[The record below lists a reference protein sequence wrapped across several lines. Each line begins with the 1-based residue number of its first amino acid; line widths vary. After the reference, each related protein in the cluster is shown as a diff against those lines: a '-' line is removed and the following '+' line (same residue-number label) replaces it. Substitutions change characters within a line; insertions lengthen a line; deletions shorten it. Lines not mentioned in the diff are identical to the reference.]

1 MATEFKGKRA
11 ATKEARKILR
21 RQIDKGLECL
31 DGRRISD
38 GRIHRARKQ
47 IKMARATLRLLREG
61 LPNKQYRAENRRLR
75 DAAKPLSEA
84 RDAAVLRKAFERI
97 RTGTPK
103 PGARSPGARGV
114 RFRHDA
120 LEVERVLAN
129 EQSRAHRQVAGGRG
143 VPHARRLLHEARA
156 RTSRWHLDK
165 DGWSTIGVGLRLIYR
180 RGRKA
185 LQAVHTAP
193 SDTAFHE
200 WRKRVK
206 YLRYQ
211 IQLLR
216 PIWPRPLDALT
227 RELHSLSDH
236 LGDDHDLVVLR
247 SKLSA
252 NDFPL
257 KNGSG
262 RRALLAKLDHKRVSL
277 QRKALQVGARVYE
290 EPPKLFCSRLRQYW
304 RDWRDA

>member
-31 DGRRISD
+31 DGQRISD

-84 RDAAVLRKAFERI
+84 RDAAILRKAFERI
-97 RTGTPK
+97 
-103 PGARSPGARGV
+103 PGARGAG
-114 RFRHDA
+114 FRPDA
-120 LEVERVLAN
+120 LEVDRMLAN
-129 EQSRAHRQVAGGRG
+129 EQSRAHRQVAGSRG
-143 VPHARRLLHEARA
+143 VPHARRLLHQAHA
-156 RTSRWHLDK
+156 RTYRWHLDK
-165 DGWSTIGVGLRLIYR
+165 DGWSTIGAGLRIIYR
-180 RGRKA
+180 QGRKS
-185 LQAVHTAP
+185 LKAVHTAP

-200 WRKRVK
+200 WRKQIK

-216 PIWPRPLDALT
+216 PIWPDVLQALA

-252 NDFPL
+252 NDSPL
-257 KNGSG
+257 KKRSG
-262 RRALLAKLDHKRVSL
+262 RQALLAKLDHKRASL
-277 QRKALQVGARVYE
+277 QRKALAVGARVYE
-290 EPPKLFCSRLRQYW
+290 EPPPLFCSRLRQYW
-304 RDWRDA
+304 RQWRDT